1 MIVGV
6 VNHIF
11 CAMLMTNAAEE
22 VDLHEIPGKVMTEEK
37 TLYFLKDFFVAEKGK
52 VFNDGVTCF
61 INLPEL
67 MEQMIITL
75 LNTET
80 KNVRIIVFA
89 AFFRFELAREEADT
103 LRLKNETLEKQ
114 LEQLDESYTQERLQ
128 AEVTV
133 TSVRFTAV
141 YA

>member
-1 MIVGV
+1 
-6 VNHIF
+6 
-11 CAMLMTNAAEE
+11 
-22 VDLHEIPGKVMTEEK
+22 
-37 TLYFLKDFFVAEKGK
+37 
-52 VFNDGVTCF
+52 
-61 INLPEL
+61 

-128 AEVTV
+128 AERALQEQIEELRHKLKDQKAARREQND
-133 TSVRFTAV
+133 S
-141 YA
+141 